1 MATKRTSTKKKTIVR
16 TTKKVVQGRVVKKT
30 VKKTVVTKV
39 TTSVAKRVRSK
50 ELAVGSSVPAFTLPS
65 TDGDVVT
72 MKGLIGHRYVL
83 YFYPKDMTSGCTVEA
98 HEFSAIAEKFAK
110 KDVLVFGVSPDDIAS
125 HHKFI
130 KKDGITFPLLSD
142 VGHKVAQAFGVWVS
156 KSMYG
161 RSYMGIERST
171 FVVGKTGK
179 IEQIYRKVS
188 PEGHAVCVL
197 GDLHG

>member
-1 MATKRTSTKKKTIVR
+1 MATRTIRKTI
-16 TTKKVVQGRVVKKT
+16 VKKT
-30 VKKTVVTKV
+30 VKKTKGGKTVKKVTKKTIVTKV
-39 TTSVAKRVRSK
+39 VKHAAKKVTVTKDLSVGKK
-50 ELAVGSSVPAFTLPS
+50 VPTFAMRS

-72 MKGLIGHRYVL
+72 AKGLLGHRYVL

-98 HEFSAIAEKFAK
+98 HEFSAIAEKFGK
-110 KDVLVFGVSPDDIAS
+110 KDVLVFGVSPDDLKS

-130 KKDGITFPLLSD
+130 EKEGITFPLLED
-142 VGHKVAQAFGVWVS
+142 AGHKVADAFGVWVK

-179 IEQIYRKVS
+179 IEQVYRKVS

-197 GDLHG
+197 GDLAK